1 LTGIETASRGGA
13 GASRF
18 RSRRLCGDVLAM
30 FAPRAR
36 CFRRSCLHRF
46 ALAALTAAAG
56 LAAPAPAQAAVDWPR
71 FLARHDLVWQ
81 KVPQSWQE
89 GAFLG
94 NGLLGAMIYA
104 EGNALHWELGRTDV
118 TDPRTDARANRANP
132 RLPIGRLLLETAG
145 EITGGAARL
154 DLWNA
159 EVSGTLTTTRGKIA
173 YRSFV
178 HAQEPVLVVELEPTG
193 AERDAAFAFRPAL
206 AMVERLIMR
215 KEAIGPEH
223 LNPAPFVQEQGAL
236 RLSVQPLAG
245 GGEHVVAWQPA
256 ARGRLLV
263 VSITRSAQ
271 PEVARREAAAAVARA
286 LAQGPERLR
295 RSHRDFWHAYYPQ
308 SFLSLPDPR
317 LESFYWIQMYKL
329 AAATRA
335 DRPAIDTLGPWYHR
349 TPWPRIWWNL
359 NIQLTYWPVYTA
371 NRLALGESMLALI
384 DRNKETFRKNVPEAL
399 REDAYAV
406 GRSSGPDGHSPVGGP
421 GSGPGEMSDLVWAL
435 HNYWLHY
442 RHTMDQAMLRE
453 RLYPLL
459 RGSVNYLLRRL
470 EPGKDGKLHLPEAI
484 SPEYPKTAPDTNY
497 DLSLLRWGCETLIAI
512 ERRLGTG
519 DPLAAKWRDT
529 LARLTPYPVGPTG
542 YLIGRDQPLA
552 VSHRHFSHLLMVYPL
567 ELVTPDKPEDRAL
580 IERSLAH
587 WIGFE
592 GALQGYSF
600 VGASAISSLLGKG
613 DDAARF
619 LDQLIGRFVKPNTM
633 YLEAGPVIET
643 PLAAAQAVHE
653 MLLQNHRDV
662 IRVFPAVPSTWKDV
676 VFQDLRTEG
685 AFLVTAARRGGS
697 TKVVRLTS
705 LAGEPATLEVVMKDA
720 TVQGSGTRPPIVKS
734 GENRW
739 RLLLAKGESATLVAA
754 DATAADQAIAPVAA
768 DPGRANPFGVR

>member
-1 LTGIETASRGGA
+1 MFAASASRRCWSSPLPRA
-13 GASRF
+13 GALLLLPLLLLPAS
-18 RSRRLCGDVLAM
+18 A
-30 FAPRAR
+30 RAQQSKTGKEGR
-36 CFRRSCLHRF
+36 
-46 ALAALTAAAG
+46 AATAG
-56 LAAPAPAQAAVDWPR
+56 SIDWAR
-71 FLARHDLVWQ
+71 FLARHDLVWK
-81 KVPQSWQE
+81 KVPQGWQE

-94 NGLLGAMIYA
+94 NGLLGAMIFA
-104 EGNALHWELGRTDV
+104 EGKDALQWELGRTDV
-118 TDPRTDARANRANP
+118 TDPRTDAQANRANP

-159 EVSGTLTTTRGKIA
+159 EVSGTLTTTRGKIG
-173 YRSFV
+173 YRSFL
-178 HAQEPVLVVELEPTG
+178 HAQEPVLVVEVEPAG
-193 AERDAAFAFRPAL
+193 AERDARFVFRPEL
-206 AMVERLIMR
+206 AIVERLVMR
-215 KEAIGPEH
+215 KERIGPEH

-263 VSITRSAQ
+263 LAITRSLQ
-271 PEVARREAAAAVARA
+271 PGQARQEAAAAVARA
-286 LAQGPERLR
+286 VALGPEKLR
-295 RSHRDFWHAYYPQ
+295 RSHQAFWHGYYPA
-308 SFLSLPDPR
+308 SFLSLPEPR

-371 NRLALGESMLALI
+371 NRLALGESMLAVI
-384 DRNKETFRKNVPEAL
+384 DDNKETLRKNVPEAL
-399 REDAYAV
+399 RPAAYAV

-421 GSGPGEMSDLVWAL
+421 GSGPGEMSNLVWAL

-442 RHTMDQAMLRE
+442 RHTMDEALLRE
-453 RLYPLL
+453 RLFPLL
-459 RGSVNYLLRRL
+459 RGSVSYLLGRL
-470 EPGKDGKLHLPEAI
+470 EPGKDGRLHLPEAI

-497 DLSLLRWGCETLIAI
+497 DLSLLRWGCETLLALD
-512 ERRLGTG
+512 RRLGAK
-519 DPLAAKWRDT
+519 DPLAGKWRDT
-529 LARLTPYPVGPTG
+529 LAQLTPYPVGPTG

-567 ELVTPDKPEDRAL
+567 KLVTPEKPEDRAL

-613 DDAARF
+613 DDAARY

-662 IRVFPAVPSTWKDV
+662 IRVFPAVPAGWKDV
-676 VFQDLRTEG
+676 VFQDLRAEG
-685 AFLVTAARRGGS
+685 AFLVTAARRGGQ
-697 TKVVRLTS
+697 TKLVRLTS
-705 LAGEPATLEVVMKDA
+705 LAGEPATLEAAIADP
-720 TVQGSGTRPPIVKS
+720 TVQGSAARPGLEKVGP
-734 GENRW
+734 NRW
-739 RLLLAKGESATLVAA
+739 RLSLGKGETVTLLAR
-754 DATAADQAIAPVAA
+754 DATAADQLIAPLPA
-768 DPGRANPFGVR
+768 DPAKANPFGVR